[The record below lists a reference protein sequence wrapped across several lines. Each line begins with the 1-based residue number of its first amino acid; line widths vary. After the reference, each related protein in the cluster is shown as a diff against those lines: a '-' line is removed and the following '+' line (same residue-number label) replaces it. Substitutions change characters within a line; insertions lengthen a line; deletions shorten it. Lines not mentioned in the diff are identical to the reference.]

1 MSTTVFQEMQSVC
14 VHVSAYMCVYASL
27 SAENDSNQVEA
38 KWPGNP
44 VALILTLIT
53 VRVFWGVDEGLF
65 NT

>member
-1 MSTTVFQEMQSVC
+1 
-14 VHVSAYMCVYASL
+14 MCVYSSL
-27 SAENDSNQVEA
+27 SSENDSNQVEA

-53 VRVFWGVDEGLF
+53 VRVSEGVDEGLL